1 MNRYYFKV
9 RMVPYL
15 FVLPF
20 IVTFL
25 LIYSYPIVNSVI
37 MSFQEIV
44 PGETT
49 FIGFDNYTLLRDPRF
64 HTAVWNSCRYT
75 FWTLAVLIPFPILLA
90 VMLNSPDQRGRTAL
104 RSIFFIPSL
113 VSVVVAGTVL
123 RLIFAG
129 SDRGMANQIMAI
141 LGLAIHDWRMEGP
154 GLAMFLLV
162 TLATWRWLGV
172 NIVYFLSGLQNIPSE
187 LYEAARI
194 DGANRRQSF
203 RLITLPLL
211 KPTIIFVVTISIF
224 GGFAM
229 FEESYIFWQA
239 NSPNSIGLTIVG
251 YLWRKGFQQGELGA
265 AAAIGVVLLALIL
278 SVNMVSLKIFGFRKE
293 D

>member
-1 MNRYYFKV
+1 
-9 RMVPYL
+9 MVPYL
-15 FVLPF
+15 FILPF
-20 IVTFL
+20 ILTFL
-25 LIYSYPIVNSVI
+25 VIYSYPIIHSVV

-44 PGETT
+44 PGETR
-49 FIGFDNYTLLRDPRF
+49 FIGLNNYLLLKDPRF
-64 HTAVWNSCRYT
+64 HKALWNSLRYT
-75 FWTLAVLIPFPILLA
+75 FWTLAILIPFPILLA
-90 VMLNSPDQRGRTAL
+90 VMLNAPDQKGRTAF
-104 RSIFFIPSL
+104 RSIFFVPSL

-129 SDRGMANQIMAI
+129 SERGMANQIVAA
-141 LGLAIHDWRMEGP
+141 LGLPIHDWRLEGP

-162 TLATWRWLGV
+162 LLATWRWLGV
-172 NIVYFLSGLQNIPSE
+172 NIVYFLAGLQNIPME
-187 LYEAARI
+187 LYEASRI
-194 DGANRRQSF
+194 DGANRFQQF
-203 RLITLPLL
+203 RRITLPLL
-211 KPTIIFVVTISIF
+211 KPTIVFVVTISIF

-265 AAAIGVVLLALIL
+265 AAAIGVVLLFIIL
-278 SVNMVSLKIFGFRKE
+278 AFNMTSLKLFGFGKE

>member
-1 MNRYYFKV
+1 MNRYHLRV

-15 FVLPF
+15 FIMPF
-20 IVTFL
+20 IITFF
-25 LIYSYPIVNSVI
+25 LIYSYPIVNSIV

-44 PGETT
+44 PGETR
-49 FIGFDNYTLLRDPRF
+49 FIGFDNYTLLKDPRF
-64 HTAVWNSCRYT
+64 HKALWNSLRYT
-75 FWTLAVLIPFPILLA
+75 FWTLAVLIPLPILLA
-90 VMLNSPDQRGRTAL
+90 VMLNSPDQKGRTAF
-104 RSIFFIPSL
+104 RSVFFVPSL

-129 SDRGMANQIMAI
+129 SERGMANQIMAA
-141 LGLAIHDWRMEGP
+141 LGLAVHDWRLEGP

-162 TLATWRWLGV
+162 LLATWRWLGV
-172 NIVYFLSGLQNIPSE
+172 NIVYFLAGLQNIPQE
-187 LYEAARI
+187 LYEASRI
-194 DGANRRQSF
+194 DGANRFQQF
-203 RLITLPLL
+203 RRITLPLL
-211 KPTIIFVVTISIF
+211 KPTIVFVVTISIF

-265 AAAIGVVLLALIL
+265 AAAIGVVLLFIIL
-278 SVNMVSLKIFGFRKE
+278 AFNMTSLKLFGFGKE

>member
-1 MNRYYFKV
+1 MSRYFGRVK
-9 RMVPYL
+9 MVPYL
-15 FVLPF
+15 FILPF
-20 IVTFL
+20 LVTFFL
-25 LIYSYPIVNSVI
+25 VYAYPIVNSVI

-44 PGETT
+44 PGETR
-49 FIGFDNYTLLRDPRF
+49 FIGLDNYTLLKDPRF
-64 HTAVWNSCRYT
+64 HKALWNSLRYT
-75 FWTLAVLIPFPILLA
+75 FWTLFVLIPLPILLA
-90 VMLNSPDQRGRTAL
+90 IMLDSPTQRGRTAF
-104 RSIFFIPSL
+104 RSVFFVPSL

-129 SDRGMANQIMAI
+129 SERGMANQIMAA
-141 LGLAIHDWRMEGP
+141 LGLATHEWRMEGS

-162 TLATWRWLGV
+162 LLATWRWLGV
-172 NIVYFLSGLQNIPSE
+172 NIVYFLAGLQNIPSD

-194 DGANRRQSF
+194 DGAGRFQQLRR
-203 RLITLPLL
+203 ITLPLL
-211 KPTIIFVVTISIF
+211 KPTILFVVTISIF

-265 AAAIGVVLLALIL
+265 GAAIGVVLLAIIL
-278 SVNMVSLKIFGFRKE
+278 LFNSISLKLFGFRRE

>member
-1 MNRYYFKV
+1 
-9 RMVPYL
+9 MVPY
-15 FVLPF
+15 FFILPF
-20 IVTFL
+20 IITFL
-25 LIYSYPIVNSVI
+25 LIYTYPIINSII

-44 PGETT
+44 PGETK
-49 FIGFDNYTLLRDPRF
+49 FIGLNNYTLLKDPRF
-64 HTAVWNSCRYT
+64 HIALWNSLRYT
-75 FWTLAVLIPFPILLA
+75 FWTLLVLIPLPIFLA
-90 VMLNSPDQRGRTAL
+90 IMLDSVSQIGRTAF
-104 RSIFFIPSL
+104 RSIFFVPSL

-129 SDRGMANQIMAI
+129 SEQGMANQIVAA
-141 LGLAIHDWRMEGP
+141 LGLATHDWRLEGS

-162 TLATWRWLGV
+162 LLATWRWLGV
-172 NIVYFLSGLQNIPSE
+172 NIIYFLAGLQNIPSD

-194 DGANRRQSF
+194 DGAGRFQQLRS
-203 RLITLPLL
+203 ITLPLL
-211 KPTIIFVVTISIF
+211 KPTILFVVTISIF

-265 AAAIGVVLLALIL
+265 GAAIGVVLLFIIL
-278 SVNMVSLKIFGFRKE
+278 AFNTINLKIFGFRKE